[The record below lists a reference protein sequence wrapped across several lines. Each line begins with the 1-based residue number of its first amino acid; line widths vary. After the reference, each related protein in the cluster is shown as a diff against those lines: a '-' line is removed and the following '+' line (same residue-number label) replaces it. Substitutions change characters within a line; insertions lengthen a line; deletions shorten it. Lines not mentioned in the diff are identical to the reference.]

1 MAADED
7 SVMGTFREIDWDA
20 HETSIVSLSRT
31 GLAEVLSYVA
41 VIALFYYDYQI
52 NNNEEA
58 TWAALT
64 EDLTGSALLQWD
76 VTSVEYMF
84 IPTLLILI
92 FHGVLPLYRNQRLA
106 SYYWQQFQ
114 KNKIAVV
121 SLAFL
126 AVVFAT
132 GIIGPA
138 VMSPPGSVPF
148 DQQLENRLEPPV
160 GITAQ
165 IRGQEKVGTWE
176 FPLGTT
182 RQGVGVL
189 KLVIYGMRV
198 SMEVGLIATT
208 FAMTIGSVVGTVAAY
223 STAAEFHMVDEVLM
237 RYVDLQSVFPVFIL
251 LLLIGYIF
259 GFQLWFVIA
268 LFGWFGWE
276 GIARAVRGEALQ
288 RAEEDYVTAARAA
301 GANTSWIV
309 RRHLIPNVT
318 NTIITLATLA
328 IPGYVLGEATLSFLG
343 FSDPTTFS
351 WGQTIS
357 QGRGVLGEAWWIST
371 LPGFF
376 LFFTVLGFNF
386 IGDAARDALDPR
398 HEGGT

>member
-1 MAADED
+1 MAAEDD
-7 SVMGTFREIDWDA
+7 SVKATFRDIDWDSRN
-20 HETSIVSLSRT
+20 TSVLAVSKTTIVEFI
-31 GLAEVLSYVA
+31 GYAAVLVA
-41 VIALFYYDYQI
+41 FYYDYSIIANQK
-52 NNNEEA
+52 A
-58 TWAALT
+58 TFAPYLEWN
-64 EDLTGSALLQWD
+64 
-76 VTSVEYMF
+76 VTSVEWMF
-84 IPTLLILI
+84 IPTLMVLF

-106 SYYWQQFQ
+106 SYYWQEFQ

-126 AVVFAT
+126 MVVFAT
-132 GIIGPA
+132 GIVGPV
-138 VMSPPGSVPF
+138 VMSPPGAEPVAERLTR
-148 DQQLENRLEPPV
+148 QLEPPV
-160 GITAQ
+160 GITAVVN
-165 IRGQEKVGTWE
+165 GQEKTGTWAT
-176 FPLGTT
+176 PLGTT
-182 RQGVGVL
+182 SAGVSVL
-189 KLVIYGMRV
+189 KLVIFGMRV

-223 STAAEFHMVDEVLM
+223 STSADFHMVDEVLM

-268 LFGWFGWE
+268 LYGWFGWE

-288 RAEEDYVTAARAA
+288 RAEEEYVMASRAA
-301 GANTSWIV
+301 GANTAWVV

-328 IPGYVLGEATLSFLG
+328 IPAYILGEAALSFLG
-343 FSDPTTFS
+343 FSDPSTYS
-351 WGQTIS
+351 WGRVIA
-357 QGRGVLGEAWWIST
+357 QGRGVLDEAWWVST

-398 HEGGT
+398 HEGST